1 MPVDSRSSFSSAAS
15 HFLPS
20 RIAIRKLSISSLKP
34 SFITL
39 PSRKSAGGSSFIA
52 LSSKSHTS
60 SSKSKFLRI
69 SPSIGDLTLL
79 KVYSSSGNC
88 KSVILSAIKSFGV
101 TVPSEIRLIILDIS
115 YVPESTAERSSRSI
129 IFSVS
134 SFTEYNLL
142 FISIGLISG
151 FSIHCFKSLAPI
163 DVSVLS
169 STHKSEP
176 LLTLSRIV
184 SVISRLRLV
193 LTSYVLIVFKY
204 VRLVFCVCSKYAIIA
219 PTARTA

>member
-69 SPSIGDLTLL
+69 SPSIGDFTLL

-193 LTSYVLIVFKY
+193 FTSISIY
-204 VRLVFCVCSKYAIIA
+204 
-219 PTARTA
+219 